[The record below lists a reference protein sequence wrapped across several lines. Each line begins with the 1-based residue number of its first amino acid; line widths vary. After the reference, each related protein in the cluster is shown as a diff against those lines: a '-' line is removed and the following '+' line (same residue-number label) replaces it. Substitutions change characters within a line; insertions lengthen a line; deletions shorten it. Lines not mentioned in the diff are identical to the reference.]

1 MEAPKPLQIN
11 ALQALQ
17 ITDQVL
23 GQMIEWADKK
33 IGEPQ
38 GNRKYDV
45 QAKRSLFHSRMLL
58 GVRHRELVN
67 EAIKAQKQAR
77 PLLQRPLPTIDEG
90 LIDVGRGY

>member
-1 MEAPKPLQIN
+1 MEQKPLQIN

-23 GQMIEWADKK
+23 GQMLSWIETKVN
-33 IGEPQ
+33 EPQ
-38 GNRKYDV
+38 GHKDKSLI
-45 QAKRSLFHSRMLL
+45 AKRSLFHARMLL

-77 PLLQRPLPTIDEG
+77 PLIHRPLPPIDET
-90 LIDVGRGY
+90 LLDIGRGY